1 MEDQSGAGLIGA
13 LSAIGSGIWWVIQ
26 NIAMSFYNLGYAV
39 IHPQLWLDWSNK
51 EAILNFVY
59 YGGSIEFF
67 FVAFTLFLTIFAIGL
82 FYNGFLWRIVQGLEG
97 LGNGLGRLFAWAG
110 LLMVLQQ
117 VVIVFM
123 QRIFAWNSISI
134 GVGIPLEYNLLWY
147 AESLKFYNALIVC
160 LCLTYT
166 FVQGGHVRVDLIY
179 APLSYRARKVVDMVG
194 SMIFMIPVAT
204 VIWMYSWFFM
214 WRHLIVP
221 KPAATDQYE
230 RLIRKARAL
239 RWNVETEGVSGD
251 GFNAY
256 FLFKILI
263 VIMVGLIFIQAWA
276 FFYRSFLE
284 WKEGQESEGKF
295 LDHDTPT
302 GEEKALEAAGH

>member
-1 MEDQSGAGLIGA
+1 MEEQDSAGVLDA
-13 LSAIGSGIWWVIQ
+13 LLAIGQGLWWVIQ
-26 NIAMSFYNLGYAV
+26 NIGMAYYNFAYALT
-39 IHPQLWLDWSNK
+39 HPGQWLDWSNK
-51 EAILNFVY
+51 ESILNFVY
-59 YGGSIEFF
+59 YGGSVELF
-67 FVAFTLFLTIFAIGL
+67 FVAFTLFLTIFVVGI
-82 FYNGFLWRIVQGLEG
+82 FSNGFLWRVTQGFEALA
-97 LGNGLGRLFAWAG
+97 NGVGRFFAWAA

-134 GVGIPLEYNLLWY
+134 GIGIPLEYNLLWY
-147 AESLKFYNALIVC
+147 AEGLKFYNALLVC

-166 FVQGGHVRVDLIY
+166 FVQGGHVRVDLLY
-179 APLSYRARKVVDMVG
+179 APLSFRARRMVDMIG

-214 WRHLIVP
+214 WRHLIIP
-221 KPAATDQYE
+221 KPSATDQYD

-263 VIMVGLIFIQAWA
+263 VVMMGLIFIQAWT

-284 WKEGQESEGKF
+284 WKEGEESENKL
-295 LDHDTPT
+295 LDQDILTND
-302 GEEKALEAAGH
+302 EDALPASGH